1 MSLALVTLVH
11 RVGVPVVIL
20 GKGART
26 TQGFKLVGVLGEQLL
41 RRVDRLRAIVAVEA
55 ALVLLLQI
63 GLRIL
68 ENSNAVLASAVD
80 LRHLNSLLGARQ
92 TLVKH
97 VLVVA
102 DELHLALVLG
112 VEVLLAGREVVLFV
126 RESGSVALLAGFK
139 GRIALVVVAQL
150 VEVGALAVAS
160 AVHGPESAAVLRNV
174 GVSAASVVRIHY
186 GLRVNVRSTVGG
198 PRLLNSERPYKD
210 LG

>member
-160 AVHGPESAAVLRNV
+160 AVHGPEPAAVLRNV